1 MARALCPLVVAF
13 RVSES
18 AIFGGLALSDVAG
31 RNGAALSLLI
41 VVSLVIG
48 GLFASVL
55 ALSPAARA
63 AACDQVGGVI
73 TGDWTITTAQVCSGI
88 LYTVD
93 GTININSGGS
103 LTLID
108 GGLSFAKDESHT
120 GYSLNVNAGGALVL
134 DNSTVTTQT
143 DAISPY
149 LKLAFTVA
157 GANSQFT
164 MRHGASLKFPGW
176 FNATSASL
184 NLTDSKVT

>member
-1 MARALCPLVVAF
+1 MARTLCPLVVAF

-41 VVSLVIG
+41 VVSLVLG

-55 ALSPAARA
+55 ALSPGARA

-73 TGDWTITTAQVCSGI
+73 TGDWTVTTTQVCSGI

-93 GTININSGGS
+93 GSVNINAGGS

-108 GGLSFAKDESHT
+108 GGLRFAKDRSHQ
-120 GYSLNVNAGGALVL
+120 GYSLNVNAGGELIL
-134 DNSTVTTQT
+134 DRSTVTTQT
-143 DAISPY
+143 DAIAP
-149 LKLAFTVA
+149 F
-157 GANSQFT
+157 
-164 MRHGASLKFPGW
+164 
-176 FNATSASL
+176 
-184 NLTDSKVT
+184 